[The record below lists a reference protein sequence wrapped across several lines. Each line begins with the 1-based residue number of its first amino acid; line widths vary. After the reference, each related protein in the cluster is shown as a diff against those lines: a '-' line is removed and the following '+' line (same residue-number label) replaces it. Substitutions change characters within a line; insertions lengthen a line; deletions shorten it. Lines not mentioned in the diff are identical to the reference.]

1 VSNVH
6 LQRLVV
12 RMLYDSRF
20 SESVYSDPA
29 AALAEIELTE
39 EERRWLTTPDRRAYR
54 TDAARRARSLT
65 VVIEEFA
72 STCAYWIAAGR
83 DARALD
89 GYFSSREFHDE
100 IQARGSLVSG
110 FGAYLLSLN
119 DQLEDDAKKRV
130 ALSELAGLELALV
143 KLRRRFP
150 LDPKGPTAHGEIGRL
165 ALHPQVELFDCAGGT
180 LTLSVEIRQRL
191 GIPKENPVE
200 VMFRPGFRLD
210 GPPHG
215 RLPKIDAG
223 AREFLLLEFRGGETT
238 VGEISEELFHLLTA
252 ARSPRTRDELEAEA
266 IQLGAEPDEAN
277 EILQGLIDESML
289 RPR

>member
-1 VSNVH
+1 MSNVQ

-20 SESVYSDPA
+20 SESVYADPA
-29 AALAEIELTE
+29 TALAEIELTDD
-39 EERRWLTTPDRRAYR
+39 ERRWLTTPDRRAYR

-72 STCAYWIAAGR
+72 ATCAHWIAVGR

-89 GYFSSREFHDE
+89 GYFSSREFHEE
-100 IQARGSLVSG
+100 IQTRGSLVGG
-110 FGAYLLSLN
+110 FGPYLLSLN
-119 DQLEDDAKKRV
+119 EQLEGKVSRRV
-130 ALSELAGLELALV
+130 ESSALAGLELALAR
-143 KLRRRFP
+143 LRRCVP
-150 LDPKGPTAHGEIGRL
+150 SDLDAPTQQGDGGRL
-165 ALHPQVELFDCAGGT
+165 LLHPHVDLLDRAAGT

-210 GPPHG
+210 LAPHG
-215 RLPKIDAG
+215 RLPKIDAR

-238 VGEISEELFHLLTA
+238 VGEISEELFRLLDA
-252 ARSPRTRDELEAEA
+252 ARSPKTRDELEAEA
-266 IQLGAEPDEAN
+266 IQLGAEPDEAS
-277 EILQGLIDESML
+277 EILQGLLDESML
-289 RPR
+289 QAR